1 MNKIQ
6 KIAGVLSSQEIL
18 ELIHKNV
25 ITSENG
31 IEKDLIQPASIDLR
45 LGIKAWRV
53 PASFLPGK
61 GNKVSSRLKD
71 LAMHEFSLI
80 DGAVLECGCVYIVK
94 LLENVS
100 LTDNLTGIANPKS
113 STGRLDVF
121 TRLIV
126 DGAMEFEEVPAGYQ
140 GPLYAEI
147 SPRTFSVL
155 VRTGS
160 RLNQLRLRRGQSFT
174 SDKEME
180 ILQEHVGLVRN
191 QDNINLPDKI
201 KNGVPLSV
209 DLVGENGLI
218 GYKARKHSM
227 LIDIDKPNH
236 YKRELF
242 WEKITVEDLLYQGGD
257 YKNKNNQ
264 GSLILSPDAFYI
276 LASKEF
282 VSVPSKYAAEMRAY
296 DTKVGEFRAHY
307 AGFFDPGFGLTEL
320 GASKTKAVLEVRSHD
335 VPFLIEQDQT
345 VCRLVYEPMANVP
358 SILYGE
364 AGSSN
369 NYQAQGLKLAK
380 HFI

>member
-18 ELIHKNV
+18 ELIHKNL

-209 DLVGENGLI
+209 DLIGENGLI

-236 YKRELF
+236 YKSDLF

-257 YKNKNNQ
+257 YHNKNNQ

-276 LASKEF
+276 LASKEY

-320 GASKTKAVLEVRSHD
+320 GASKTKAVLEIRSHD

>member
-18 ELIHKNV
+18 ELINKNV

-126 DGAMEFEEVPAGYQ
+126 DGTMEFEEVPAGYQ

-191 QDNINLPDKI
+191 LDNINLPDKI

-227 LIDIDKPNH
+227 LIDIDKSN
-236 YKRELF
+236 YYRRELF
-242 WEKITVEDLLYQGGD
+242 WEKITVEDLLYRGGD
-257 YKNKNNQ
+257 YQNKNNQ

-276 LASKEF
+276 LASKEY

>member
-191 QDNINLPDKI
+191 QDNINLLDKI

-209 DLVGENGLI
+209 DLIGENGLI

-257 YKNKNNQ
+257 YQNKKNQ

-276 LASKEF
+276 LASKEY

>member
-100 LTDNLTGIANPKS
+100 LTENLTGIANPKS

-160 RLNQLRLRRGQSFT
+160 RLNQLRLKRGQSFT

-191 QDNINLPDKI
+191 QDNINLLDKI

-209 DLVGENGLI
+209 DLIGENGLI

-276 LASKEF
+276 LASKEY

>member
-209 DLVGENGLI
+209 DLIGENGLI

-257 YKNKNNQ
+257 YQNKNNQ

-276 LASKEF
+276 LASKEY

>member
-6 KIAGVLSSQEIL
+6 KIAGVLSNQEIL
-18 ELIHKNV
+18 ELINNNI

-80 DGAVLECGCVYIVK
+80 DGAVLECGCVYIVR

-160 RLNQLRLRRGQSFT
+160 RLNQLRLKRGQSFT

-180 ILQEHVGLVRN
+180 ILQEHVGLVRY
-191 QDNINLPDKI
+191 QDNINLLDKI

-209 DLVGENGLI
+209 DLIGENGLI

-242 WEKITVEDLLYQGGD
+242 WEKITVEDLLYQSGD
-257 YKNKNNQ
+257 YQNKKNQ

-276 LASKEF
+276 LASKEY

-364 AGSSN
+364 VGSSN

>member
-25 ITSENG
+25 IYSENG

-61 GNKVSSRLKD
+61 GNKVSTRLKD
-71 LAMHEFSLI
+71 LAMHEFSII

-160 RLNQLRLRRGQSFT
+160 RLNQLRLKRGQSFT
-174 SDKEME
+174 SDKELE

-191 QDNINLPDKI
+191 QDNINLLDKI

-209 DLVGENGLI
+209 DLIGENGLI

-276 LASKEF
+276 LASKEY

-364 AGSSN
+364 VGSSN

>member
-191 QDNINLPDKI
+191 QDNINLADKI

-242 WEKITVEDLLYQGGD
+242 WEKITVEDLLYQSDD
-257 YKNKNNQ
+257 YHNENNQ

-276 LASKEF
+276 LASKEY

>member
-25 ITSENG
+25 INSENG

-94 LLENVS
+94 LLENVN

-160 RLNQLRLRRGQSFT
+160 RLNQLRLKRGQSFT

-209 DLVGENGLI
+209 DLAGENGLI

-276 LASKEF
+276 LASKEY

>member
-100 LTDNLTGIANPKS
+100 LTENLTGIANPKS

-121 TRLIV
+121 TRLII

-160 RLNQLRLRRGQSFT
+160 RLNQLRLKRGQSFT

-191 QDNINLPDKI
+191 QDNINLLDKI

-209 DLVGENGLI
+209 DLIGENGLI

-276 LASKEF
+276 LASKEY

>member
-160 RLNQLRLRRGQSFT
+160 RLNQLRLKRGQSFT

-180 ILQEHVGLVRN
+180 ILQEHVGLVRY
-191 QDNINLPDKI
+191 QDNINLLDKI

-276 LASKEF
+276 LASKEY

>member
-25 ITSENG
+25 INSENG

-191 QDNINLPDKI
+191 QDNINLLDKI

-209 DLVGENGLI
+209 DLIGENGLI

-242 WEKITVEDLLYQGGD
+242 WEKITVEDLLYQSSD
-257 YKNKNNQ
+257 YQNKNSK

-276 LASKEF
+276 LASKEY

>member
-1 MNKIQ
+1 MSKIK
-6 KIAGVLSSQEIL
+6 KIAGILSSQEIL
-18 ELIHKNV
+18 DLINKN
-25 ITSENG
+25 IIKSDQG
-31 IEKDLIQPASIDLR
+31 IDKDTIQPASIDLR
-45 LGIKAWRV
+45 LGVNGWRV

-61 GNKVSSRLKD
+61 GSKVSSRLKD
-71 LAMHEFSLI
+71 LAMHEFSLV

-94 LLENVS
+94 LLESVS
-100 LTDNLTGIANPKS
+100 LTDDLAGIANPKS

-126 DGAMEFEEVPAGYQ
+126 DGAQEFEDVPAGYQ

-160 RLNQLRLRRGQSFT
+160 RLNQLRIRRGFSFT

-191 QDNINLPDKI
+191 QDDRNLPDKI

-209 DLVGENGLI
+209 DLIGEKGLI

-227 LIDIDKPNH
+227 LIDVDKPNF
-236 YKRELF
+236 YKSEFF
-242 WEKITVEDLLYQGGD
+242 WEKITTEDLVYQTSYSKTDINSGG
-257 YKNKNNQ
+257 
-264 GSLILSPDAFYI
+264 LILSPDAFYI
-276 LASKEF
+276 LASKEY
-282 VSVPSKYAAEMRAY
+282 VSVPSNYAAEMRAY

-335 VPFLIEQDQT
+335 VPFLIEQGQT

-358 SILYGE
+358 KHLYGE
-364 AGSSN
+364 SSGTN

>member
-45 LGIKAWRV
+45 LGLKAWRV

-61 GNKVSSRLKD
+61 ENKVSSRLKD

-160 RLNQLRLRRGQSFT
+160 RLNQLRLKRGQSFT

-180 ILQEHVGLVRN
+180 ILQEHVGLVRY
-191 QDNINLPDKI
+191 QDNINLLDKI

-209 DLVGENGLI
+209 DLIGENGLI

-257 YKNKNNQ
+257 YQNKNNH

-276 LASKEF
+276 LASKEY

>member
-6 KIAGVLSSQEIL
+6 KIAGVLSNQEIL
-18 ELIHKNV
+18 ELINKDL
-25 ITSENG
+25 ITSGNG

-45 LGIKAWRV
+45 LGVKAWRV

-100 LTDNLTGIANPKS
+100 LTEDLTGIANPKS

-160 RLNQLRLRRGQSFT
+160 RLNQLRLKRGQSFT

-191 QDNINLPDKI
+191 QDNINLLDKI

-276 LASKEF
+276 LASKEY

-307 AGFFDPGFGLTEL
+307 AGFFDPGFGITEL

>member
-31 IEKDLIQPASIDLR
+31 IEKNLIQPASIDLR

-160 RLNQLRLRRGQSFT
+160 RLNQLRLKRGQSFT

-257 YKNKNNQ
+257 YQNKNNQ

-276 LASKEF
+276 LASKEY

-364 AGSSN
+364 AGNSN

>member
-18 ELIHKNV
+18 ELIHKNA

-191 QDNINLPDKI
+191 QDNINLLDKI

-209 DLVGENGLI
+209 DLIGENGLI

-276 LASKEF
+276 LASKEY

>member
-1 MNKIQ
+1 MSKIK
-6 KIAGVLSSQEIL
+6 KIAGILSSQEIL
-18 ELIHKNV
+18 DLINKN
-25 ITSENG
+25 IIKSDQG
-31 IEKDLIQPASIDLR
+31 IDKDTIQPASIDLR
-45 LGIKAWRV
+45 LGVNGWRV

-71 LAMHEFSLI
+71 LAMHEFSLV

-94 LLENVS
+94 LLESVS
-100 LTDNLTGIANPKS
+100 LTDDLAGIANPKS

-126 DGAMEFEEVPAGYQ
+126 DGAQEFEDVPAGYQ

-160 RLNQLRLRRGQSFT
+160 RLNQLRIKRGFSFT

-191 QDNINLPDKI
+191 QDDKNLPDKI

-209 DLVGENGLI
+209 DLIGEKGLI

-227 LIDIDKPNH
+227 LIDVDKPNF
-236 YKRELF
+236 YKSEFF
-242 WEKITVEDLLYQGGD
+242 WEKITTEDLVYQTSYSKTDINSGG
-257 YKNKNNQ
+257 
-264 GSLILSPDAFYI
+264 LILSPDAFYI
-276 LASKEF
+276 LASKEY
-282 VSVPSKYAAEMRAY
+282 VSVPSNYAAEMRAY

-335 VPFLIEQDQT
+335 VPFLIEQGQT

-358 SILYGE
+358 KHLYGE
-364 AGSSN
+364 SSGTN

>member
-160 RLNQLRLRRGQSFT
+160 RLNQLRLKRGVSFT

-180 ILQEHVGLVRN
+180 ILQEHVGLVRY
-191 QDNINLPDKI
+191 QDNINLLDKI

-209 DLVGENGLI
+209 DLIGENGLI

-276 LASKEF
+276 LASKEY

>member
-18 ELIHKNV
+18 ELINKNV

-45 LGIKAWRV
+45 LGVKAWRV

-191 QDNINLPDKI
+191 QYNINLPDKI

-276 LASKEF
+276 LASKEY

>member
-18 ELIHKNV
+18 ELINKNV

-191 QDNINLPDKI
+191 QDNINLLDKI

-242 WEKITVEDLLYQGGD
+242 WEKITVEDLLYRGGD

-276 LASKEF
+276 LASKEY

>member
-160 RLNQLRLRRGQSFT
+160 RLNQLRLKRGQSFT

-191 QDNINLPDKI
+191 QDNINLLDKI

-209 DLVGENGLI
+209 DLIGENGLI

-242 WEKITVEDLLYQGGD
+242 WEKITVDDLLYHGGD

-276 LASKEF
+276 LASKEY

>member
-1 MNKIQ
+1 
-6 KIAGVLSSQEIL
+6 
-18 ELIHKNV
+18 
-25 ITSENG
+25 
-31 IEKDLIQPASIDLR
+31 
-45 LGIKAWRV
+45 
-53 PASFLPGK
+53 
-61 GNKVSSRLKD
+61 
-71 LAMHEFSLI
+71 
-80 DGAVLECGCVYIVK
+80 
-94 LLENVS
+94 
-100 LTDNLTGIANPKS
+100 
-113 STGRLDVF
+113 
-121 TRLIV
+121 
-126 DGAMEFEEVPAGYQ
+126 
-140 GPLYAEI
+140 
-147 SPRTFSVL
+147 
-155 VRTGS
+155 
-160 RLNQLRLRRGQSFT
+160 
-174 SDKEME
+174 ME

-191 QDNINLPDKI
+191 QDNINLLDKI

-209 DLVGENGLI
+209 DLIGENGLI

-257 YKNKNNQ
+257 YKNKKHQ

-276 LASKEF
+276 LASKEY

-335 VPFLIEQDQT
+335 VPFLIEQVQT

-358 SILYGE
+358 NVLYGE
-364 AGSSN
+364 DGTSN

>member
-18 ELIHKNV
+18 ELINKNV

-126 DGAMEFEEVPAGYQ
+126 DGAMEFEHIPAGYQ

-191 QDNINLPDKI
+191 QDNINLLDKI

-209 DLVGENGLI
+209 DLIGENGLI

-242 WEKITVEDLLYQGGD
+242 WEKITVEDLLYRGGD
-257 YKNKNNQ
+257 YQNKNNQ

-276 LASKEF
+276 LASKEY